1 MQINQFI
8 PSITPGDAVSN
19 DALAIRSILRK
30 NGYKSIIYAKFIH
43 PWMLPYARPYFLY
56 RGNKDNILIYHFA
69 VGGFKFSDFILN
81 LPDFKIL
88 KYHNITPPAYF
99 ENYDAH
105 SYFIC
110 QKGQNELSEFKDH
123 FDLGIGDSSFNCL
136 ALKRVGFDRTYVLP
150 ILLDFSKYAKYDTKL
165 DHKLKS
171 SNLTKIIFVGRIAP
185 NKRQEDVIKA
195 FDHYQKNFNRF
206 SMLYLIGQKQ
216 IKPYLHELEELIQK
230 LELSNNIIFTGK
242 VSEGELNTYYRNAD
256 VFVCMSEHEGFC
268 VPLVESMFFN
278 IPIIAYDSS
287 AIKDTLGNAGILF
300 QEKNFEVIA
309 QNIHKI
315 LEDESFREQIIEKQ
329 KIRLFKF
336 QAYTIERK
344 LLQIISEIQSLKNL
358 KMEIP

>member
-43 PWMLPYARPYFLY
+43 PRMLPYARPYFLY
-56 RGNKDNILIYHFA
+56 RGSKENILIYHFA
-69 VGGFKFSDFILN
+69 VGGLKFSDFILN

-88 KYHNITPPAYF
+88 KYHNITPPEYF

-110 QKGQNELSEFKDH
+110 QQGLNELSEFKDH
-123 FDLGIGDSSFNCL
+123 FNLGVGDSPFNCL
-136 ALKRVGFDRTYVLP
+136 SLKRVGFNRTFVLP
-150 ILLDFSKYAKYDTKL
+150 ILIDFSKYARYNETL
-165 DHKLKS
+165 ENMLKS
-171 SNLTKIIFVGRIAP
+171 SNSKKIIFVGRIAP
-185 NKRQEDVIKA
+185 NKKQEDVIKA
-195 FDHYQKNFNRF
+195 FNHYQKKFNPF
-206 SMLYLIGQKQ
+206 AMLYLIGKKQ
-216 IKPYLHELEELIQK
+216 IKPYLKELEELIQK
-230 LELSNNIIFTGK
+230 LDLSNNIIFTGK
-242 VSEGELNTYYRNAD
+242 ISESELNTYYRNAD

-287 AIKDTLGNAGILF
+287 AIKDTLVNAGILF

-309 QNIHKI
+309 QNIHKV
-315 LEDESFREQIIEKQ
+315 LEDALFREQIIDKQ
-329 KIRLFKF
+329 KVQLVNF
-336 QAYTIERK
+336 QVYTIEQR
-344 LLQIISEIQSLKNL
+344 LMQIIGEIHSLKNL
-358 KMEIP
+358 KMGIP